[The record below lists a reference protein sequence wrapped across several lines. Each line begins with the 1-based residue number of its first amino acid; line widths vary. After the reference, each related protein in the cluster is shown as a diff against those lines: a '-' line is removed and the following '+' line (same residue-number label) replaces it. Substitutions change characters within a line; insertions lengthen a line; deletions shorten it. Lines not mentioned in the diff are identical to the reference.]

1 MSKKDKTTPDFFY
14 LPPKE
19 EETMKVL
26 WSTKDMAGILYTR
39 HITQP

>member
-26 WSTKDMAGILYTR
+26 WSTKDALSASEIADR
-39 HITQP
+39 IPA